1 MQISLP
7 PGPAPRRVTSTS
19 MDWPGSIRCGEGKHN
34 PALLRFCVTK
44 GAGLGSVMPPTAF
57 KRRGNQAVNRGWRLR
72 SGVDVISRDPLAN
85 RGVWA
90 QKCSNYVDTQIAL
103 S

>member
-1 MQISLP
+1 MLVSLP
-7 PGPAPRRVTSTS
+7 PSPAPGRVTSTS
-19 MDWPGSIRCGEGKHN
+19 IDWPGSIRFGEGKHN
-34 PALLRFCVTK
+34 PVLHRFCLTK
-44 GAGLGSVMPPTAF
+44 GAGLGSTMPPTAF
-57 KRRGNQAVNRGWRLR
+57 KRSGIQAVNRGWRLR